1 MLARRHMILVFFSCL
16 LISAHGC
23 GKPTAEFNLPYELNK
38 PDRKLALKSDL
49 DEISAIT
56 WIGNKQLAA
65 VQDEKGILYI
75 VSTKTGE
82 ITSKFSFG
90 DKMDYE
96 GLARR
101 KDHLYPLS
109 SNGVLYTLE
118 QKEVSSGKDPI
129 RLSVEPKAE
138 LEGICYVDQKKH
150 FLLTYKT
157 SEGISSTDQRH
168 VYVYKAGRN
177 YHSRVPFLTISNQK
191 IRKFIKSSEH
201 QSRKLGEL
209 VDDHMSKSEAIFQP
223 SDIAVHPI
231 TGDIYLVS
239 AVNELLLVVDSGSKD
254 IVFLHQFN
262 KDHLNQPEG
271 ITFDSDGDLYIS
283 SEKGS
288 ASKALILRFEMD
300 NED

>member
-1 MLARRHMILVFFSCL
+1 MD
-16 LISAHGC
+16 
-23 GKPTAEFNLPYELNK
+23 K
-38 PDRKLALKSDL
+38 PDRKLELKSDL
-49 DEISAIT
+49 DEISAIS

-65 VQDEKGILYI
+65 IQDEKGILYT
-75 VSTKTGE
+75 VSTKNGE
-82 ITSKFSFG
+82 IKSKFSFG

-101 KDHLYPLS
+101 KDRLFALS
-109 SNGVLYTLE
+109 SNGVLYTIDP
-118 QKEVSSGKDPI
+118 KKVSSGEAPI
-129 RLSVEPKAE
+129 RLSVESKAE
-138 LEGICYVDQKKH
+138 LEGICYDDVRKH
-150 FLLTYKT
+150 FLLAYKT

-168 VYVYKAGRN
+168 VYVYKAGRK

-191 IRKFIKSSEH
+191 IRKFMERSEH

-209 VDDHMSKSEAIFQP
+209 VDDHKSKSEAIFQP

-231 TGDIYLVS
+231 TGHIYLVS
-239 AVNELLLVVDSGSKD
+239 AVNELLLVVDPGNKE
-254 IVFLHQFN
+254 IVYLHQFD

-288 ASKALILRFEMD
+288 ASKARILRFEMD
-300 NED
+300 HGN